1 MAHRRLTAILGL
13 LAVIAAL
20 VAGVAVAHRAG
31 DAPATT
37 TILAGRSPTGALID
51 ERTGRAFIFANGAER
66 DGDAYLSYSRVSG
79 PGAPRQTFVT
89 FVLRG
94 GSVSPDSGAVYMLA
108 PGSSTPQRIAGGHF
122 SPALALVDGP
132 ANRLVLADQADD
144 SLAIVDTASAQGI
157 GPLPLSA
164 TPVAVV
170 AATRPGRVFLTTSDE
185 TVDVVDDQSGT
196 LIRAVSTRPPPLSGA
211 IPIAGTTLAAV
222 PDRPRGHILILDY
235 STEYTAGSV
244 VVLDARDGHVL
255 HTVTV
260 GQAPRALAVDEARA
274 HAFVIGGAGIDVL
287 DTRRL
292 ALLRTIPLASPIPG
306 SSDSRPA
313 VTTLVDERTGRLFAA
328 ADNGTVYVVDTA
340 SGRLVNTVQL
350 VAPGRFQ
357 FDMTAP
363 PLLADDRTGRVVVP
377 GYDGVT
383 VMDARS
389 GAVTGS
395 FSTAGTASPLLAGI
409 VEPDRPGVAIDS
421 RTGRLLV
428 TSQGLSHY
436 AATKSR
442 FGYMQMQV
450 FDGSGTVSVLDGRSG
465 ALIRTLP
472 VGLTPGAIAID
483 GRTDRALVLDNGG
496 AVAANDP
503 WAWLPGW
510 LRGRLPF
517 LPAPNPPPRVVPS
530 GVDIVD
536 LPR

>member
-1 MAHRRLTAILGL
+1 MMLRRLAAVLGL
-13 LAVIAAL
+13 LAVIVAL
-20 VAGVAVAHRAG
+20 VVGVAVAHRAD

-37 TILAGRSPTGALID
+37 TILAGHAPSGALVD
-51 ERTGRAFIFANGAER
+51 GRTGRAFIFTNASSSNG
-66 DGDAYLSYSRVSG
+66 DVWVSRPLVAGSSATKHVYISVVP
-79 PGAPRQTFVT
+79 PGGA
-89 FVLRG
+89 
-94 GSVSPDSGAVYMLA
+94 SSSPDGGTVYMLA
-108 PGSSTPQRIAGGHF
+108 PGSSTPQRLTGGHF

-132 ANRLVLADQADD
+132 ANRLVLAGD
-144 SLAIVDTASAQGI
+144 SLAIVDTASAHGI
-157 GPLPLSA
+157 GTLPLSA

-170 AATRPGRVFLTTSDE
+170 AGTRPGRVFVATSDE
-185 TVDVVDDQSGT
+185 TVDVVDDQGGT
-196 LIRAVSTRPPPLSGA
+196 LIRAVSTRPPPLAAA

-222 PDRPRGHILILDY
+222 PDRPRGHILVLDY

-244 VVLDARDGHVL
+244 IVLDARDGHVL
-255 HTVTV
+255 RTVTV

-274 HAFVIGGAGIDVL
+274 HAFVIGSAGIDML

-292 ALLRTIPLASPIPG
+292 ALLRTSQLVPPILPG
-306 SSDSRPA
+306 SFDPHRA

-328 ADNGTVYVVDTA
+328 ADNGTVYVVDTV

-350 VAPGRFQ
+350 VTPGRFQ

-363 PLLADDRTGRVVVP
+363 PLLADDRTGRVIVP

-383 VMDARS
+383 LMDARS

-395 FSTAGTASPLLAGI
+395 FSTAGTANPLLAGI
-409 VEPDRPGVAIDS
+409 DEPSRLGVAVDP

-428 TSQGLSHY
+428 TSQGPSHD
-436 AATKSR
+436 AATKGR
-442 FGYMQMQV
+442 VGYMQMQV
-450 FDGSGTVSVLDGRSG
+450 FDGPGAVSVLDGRNG
-465 ALIRTLP
+465 ALIRALP
-472 VGLTPGAIAID
+472 VGLTPGAIAVD
-483 GRTDRALVLDNGG
+483 GPSGRALVLDNGG
-496 AVAANDP
+496 AVTASDP

-517 LPAPNPPPRVVPS
+517 LPRPNPPPRVVPP